1 MWKEKTNMKKEDTQ
15 IKAYMGEDTVF
26 NGSLT
31 FDGTVRIDGK
41 FEGQVIT
48 EDTLIIGESG
58 HLVAEISAGTV
69 ICMGRVEGTVMASK
83 KVEIHSTSRVVGNV
97 KSPALYIELG
107 GVLDG
112 ACDMTGKETKIIPL
126 VKAEEKEKGKEK
138 KPAGKTQNA

>member
-1 MWKEKTNMKKEDTQ
+1 MKKDNIE

-26 NGSLT
+26 NGSLN

-41 FEGQVIT
+41 FEGQVLT
-48 EDTLIIGESG
+48 EDTLIIGETG
-58 HLVAEISAGTV
+58 HLLADISAGTV

-83 KVEIHSTSRVVGNV
+83 KVEIHSTSKVVGNV

-112 ACDMTGKETKIIPL
+112 ACNMTGKDSKIIPL
-126 VKAEEKEKGKEK
+126 VKSEAKENKLGN
-138 KPAGKTQNA
+138 KTHNS

>member
-1 MWKEKTNMKKEDTQ
+1 MWKGNEKMKKDDAQ

-48 EDTLIIGESG
+48 EDTLIIGETG
-58 HLVAEISAGTV
+58 QLQAEISAGTV
-69 ICMGRVEGTVMASK
+69 VCMGSVKGTIVASK
-83 KVEIHSTSRVVGNV
+83 KVEIHSTSKIVGNV

-107 GVLDG
+107 GELDG
-112 ACDMTGKETKIIPL
+112 NCEMTGKESKVIPL
-126 VKAEEKEKGKEK
+126 VKEEKDLEEKSK
-138 KPAGKTQNA
+138 KYPKNG